1 MVKIVNASEGRFVD
15 LDVWK
20 SVEVRK
26 RGEDERGV
34 VRCV

>member
-1 MVKIVNASEGRFVD
+1 VAKIVNVSEGRFVD

-20 SVEVRK
+20 SLEVRK